1 MKMSKDSWAR
11 LSNNM
16 RVLRND
22 VIFDFLFRGTT
33 GIPKTVWFSEAKR
46 FDKAFFRYV
55 EIFSKRY
62 HKEWP
67 NETDFDFY
75 WGHRKQSK
83 NTGINDVRRDL
94 IKLLEENI
102 TRDGD

>member
-1 MKMSKDSWAR
+1 MKMNKKSWVR

-33 GIPKTVWFSEAKR
+33 GIPKTVWHTEAKR
-46 FDKAFFRYV
+46 YDAAFFRYV
-55 EIFSKRY
+55 ETLSRRY
-62 HKEWP
+62 RKEHP
-67 NETDFDFY
+67 DETDFDFY
-75 WGHRKQSK
+75 WGYRKPSK

-94 IKLLEENI
+94 IKLLEEQI
-102 TRDGD
+102 IRDGD